1 MDVKSLKG
9 IAVVSIEQGEKVG
22 VVDNVLFDLDPKRVI
37 AFKLI
42 KPGLLRS
49 GNFILP
55 MEDVESV
62 GPDAVMIRNRDRIR
76 EQKGD
81 RDYQN
86 RPDLTSLSKLRVVT
100 QDGTYVGTLATVQF
114 EPKTGLITHL
124 EVTGSGLMDRLRR
137 NQIVDVAAG
146 DEPAIRRKGH
156 GVHSDTMA
164 DGNDRSRSHGGH
176 IDRTQGCDH
185 QHGQNAQ
192 IPASPQPSIHTH
204 GPTPTLMTKNH
215 PLQSP
220 IR

>member
-22 VVDNVLFDLDPKRVI
+22 MVDNVLFDLDPKRVI

-49 GNFILP
+49 GGFILP
-55 MEDVESV
+55 MGDVESI

-86 RPDLTSLSKLRVVT
+86 RPDLTTLSKLRVVT

-114 EPKTGLITHL
+114 EPKTGLITQL
-124 EVTGSGLMDRLRR
+124 EVSGGGFMDRLRR
-137 NQIVDVAAG
+137 NQIVDVAEAISIG
-146 DEPAIRRKGH
+146 TDVVVIPDTYAPRASDAESESAASDE
-156 GVHSDTMA
+156 
-164 DGNDRSRSHGGH
+164 
-176 IDRTQGCDH
+176 
-185 QHGQNAQ
+185 QNEPEKKRGE
-192 IPASPQPSIHTH
+192 I
-204 GPTPTLMTKNH
+204 
-215 PLQSP
+215 LQ
-220 IR
+220 

>member
-9 IAVVSIEQGEKVG
+9 IAVVSIEEGEKVG

-49 GNFILP
+49 GAFILP

-62 GPDAVMIRNRDRIR
+62 GPDAVMIRNRDKIR

-114 EPKTGLITHL
+114 DPKTGLITQL
-124 EVTGSGLMDRLRR
+124 EVTGGGFMDRLRR
-137 NQIVDVAAG
+137 NQIVDVAEAISIG
-146 DEPAIRRKGH
+146 TDVAVIPDKYAPRTDESDSESQAAEEQDEPEKKRGEI
-156 GVHSDTMA
+156 
-164 DGNDRSRSHGGH
+164 
-176 IDRTQGCDH
+176 
-185 QHGQNAQ
+185 
-192 IPASPQPSIHTH
+192 
-204 GPTPTLMTKNH
+204 
-215 PLQSP
+215 LQ
-220 IR
+220 